1 VTSLEASRQSL
12 EGKVLPANRAFD
24 IEPCVDR
31 SECNKLNITRREFE
45 FFYPDIAEYYDL
57 FNDPV
62 PHNISDED
70 FEAKYLTSKLWRLN
84 NCYTIINKDGA
95 PVTFRMNFG
104 QHKVYAASRVH
115 PRVIILKSRQ
125 QGISTLWL
133 VSYFDDA
140 VFCPFLNLG
149 LMAQGT
155 DEASTL
161 LERTKFLWDMLD
173 DSIKSFIGVSL
184 EKDNTKEYAF
194 SNKSTIF
201 IRVSFRSTTLQR
213 LHVSEFGK
221 IANNYPKRAKETK
234 TGTLQAL
241 GKGNT
246 GIIESTAEGR
256 NMFKQMWDDSVLVEN
271 STGLSVKDFKPIFLS
286 WLDDPDCLNDVE
298 QPVDGEAADYFAKLE
313 EQTGRKLSKEQKNFW
328 IIQRRELG
336 GDIFQE
342 YPATPEEAFTASRDG
357 TYYSR
362 LFNESVVRKGRVVSG
377 LYDPNL
383 PVDVYFDLG
392 VDDYFVVGFVQW
404 YRDEWRLVD
413 EYWNN
418 GYAITHYIDEV
429 ISRGYTIRDWN
440 FPHDIRQRS
449 LTNANS
455 SGQAKSR
462 EDIVREYIRDNQ
474 IPGRVM
480 TLAKE
485 SIADGI
491 EAVRRMIPKMRVDKR
506 CSYLMECALNY
517 SKEWDDKQ
525 QVWKQTPVHDE
536 YSHGADVLRSIAC
549 NTVENREY
557 HRSPYEGR
565 QQRARMSGFDV

>member
-1 VTSLEASRQSL
+1 MSIVEANNL
-12 EGKVLPANRAFD
+12 D
-24 IEPCVDR
+24 IEPCIDR
-31 SECNKLNITRREFE
+31 SECKNLRITRREFQH
-45 FFYPDIAEYYDL
+45 FYPDIAEHYDF
-57 FNDPV
+57 FNEPPV
-62 PHNISDED
+62 IANDED
-70 FEAKYLTSKLWRLN
+70 FERRYLASKLWRMN
-84 NCYTIINKDGA
+84 NCYHIIDKSGS

-104 QHKVYAASRVH
+104 QHKVYAASRQH

-161 LERTKFLWDMLD
+161 LERTKFLWDTLD
-173 DSIKSFIGVSL
+173 DSIKSFIGVNL
-184 EKDNTKEYAF
+184 AKDNTKEFAF
-194 SNKSTIF
+194 TNKSTIF

-256 NMFKQMWDDSVLVEN
+256 NMFKQMWDDSVLVE
-271 STGLSVKDFKPIFLS
+271 STGDLSEKDFKPVFLS
-286 WLDDPDCLNDVE
+286 WLDDPDCLNSTNQAIDA
-298 QPVDGEAADYFAKLE
+298 EAAEYFTKLE
-313 EQTGRKLSKEQKNFW
+313 EQTGRKLSIEQKNFW

-336 GDIFQE
+336 GDVFQE
-342 YPATPEEAFTASRDG
+342 YPATPEEAFTAARDG

-362 LFNESVVRKGRVVSG
+362 LFNESVVRTGRVRTGVF
-377 LYDPNL
+377 DPNL

-404 YRDEWRLVD
+404 YRDEWRLID

-429 ISRGYTIRDWN
+429 VRRGYTIRDWK
-440 FPHDIRQRS
+440 FPHDISQRS
-449 LTNANS
+449 LTNAN
-455 SGQAKSR
+455 GAGIAKSR
-462 EDIVREYIRDNQ
+462 EDIVREYLRQQGIE
-474 IPGRVM
+474 GRVIQLPK
-480 TLAKE
+480 T
-485 SIADGI
+485 SIIDGI
-491 EAVRRMIPKMRVDKR
+491 EAVRRMIPKLIVDKR
-506 CSYLMECALNY
+506 CTYLVDCALNY
-517 SKEWDDKQ
+517 SKEWDDKLQ
-525 QVWKQTPVHDE
+525 TWKQTPVHDE
-536 YSHGADVLRSIAC
+536 YSHGADVLRMIAC
-549 NTVENREY
+549 STIENRTYNSSRHENSGY
-557 HRSPYEGR
+557 RPR
-565 QQRARMSGFDV
+565 QSGFDL